1 MNINFSIYN
10 DGKLFVSYTALQNCG
25 RQTSLLWNKVGAKMH
40 MYNVHGASQL
50 NQLVHSAL
58 KRQNKLERRKIDVLN
73 LALINM

>member
-1 MNINFSIYN
+1 
-10 DGKLFVSYTALQNCG
+10 
-25 RQTSLLWNKVGAKMH
+25 MH